1 VFKVKAFAL
10 FGILLFVAEGAELS
24 LWNPCGGKMKSSQL
38 VDLLV
43 SEEQQSVLKKLS
55 GSMPDVILN
64 DRQICDFELLAT
76 GVFSP
81 LNGFMRQIDYESV
94 LDRMRLESGEL
105 WPVPICLDISE
116 NLAATLETGQSVTL
130 RDQEGFLLG
139 IMTIED
145 IWPIDLE
152 KEAQELY
159 HTLDTSHPGVD
170 YLYNKSGKYYIGGEI
185 QAMSLPIHSDFKQIR
200 NTPAEVRK
208 TFSKLGWKRIVGFQT
223 RQPIHRPQFEMTIQ
237 AMQKARANL
246 LILPIA
252 GVTKPGDF
260 DHFTRMRCYQKVAAH
275 YPPHSYVLNLLPL
288 AMRMAGP
295 REAVLHMIIG
305 KNFGCTHF
313 VIGHDHASPGN
324 NRDDKPFYK
333 YDEATE
339 LACNATKELGV
350 ETVTFEEMVYLPFE
364 DEYKIASQVPQK
376 IDTISFT
383 GTDIQK
389 RIRAGKKVPDWATF
403 PEVIHELQKS
413 YPPPLKQGLTI
424 FCTGL
429 SGAGKSTIA
438 KVLYSRFLEIGTRPV
453 TLLDG
458 DIVRRNLSSELNF
471 SKEHRDINVKRI
483 GFVASEITK
492 NRGIA
497 ICAPIAP
504 YEKTRNQIR
513 ESIEAHGGF
522 FEVHVSTPITECEKR
537 DRKGMYAK
545 ARAGLLK
552 GFTGVDDPYED
563 PSKPELRI
571 NTTDLT
577 PDEAAQEVL
586 LYISQKG
593 FI

>member
-1 VFKVKAFAL
+1 
-10 FGILLFVAEGAELS
+10 
-24 LWNPCGGKMKSSQL
+24 MKQKL
-38 VDLLV
+38 KPLTNLLV
-43 SEEQQSVLKKLS
+43 NEEEQTLLKKIS
-55 GSMPDVILN
+55 TSMPDIILN
-64 DRQICDFELLAT
+64 ERQICDFELLTT

-81 LNGFMRQIDYESV
+81 LKGFMKQIDYESV

-105 WPVPICLDISE
+105 WPIPICLDIQES
-116 NLAATLETGQSVTL
+116 LAKTLEIGQSVAL
-130 RDQEGFLLG
+130 RDIEGFLLG
-139 IMTIED
+139 IMNVEDLWPMNAGQEANAIYGSIE
-145 IWPIDLE
+145 
-152 KEAQELY
+152 K
-159 HTLDTSHPGVD
+159 THPGVD
-170 YLYNKSGKYYIGGEI
+170 YLFNKSGQYYIGGEI
-185 QAMSLPIHSDFKQIR
+185 QALNLPIHSDFKQIR
-200 NTPAEVRK
+200 NTPKEVRNA
-208 TFSKLGWKRIVGFQT
+208 FSKLGWKRIVGFQT
-223 RQPIHRPQFEMTIQ
+223 RQPIHRLQFEMTIQ
-237 AMQKARANL
+237 AMRKAKANL
-246 LILPIA
+246 LLLPIA
-252 GVTKPGDF
+252 GLTKPGDF
-260 DHFTRMRCYQKVAAH
+260 DHFTRMHCYQKIVRH
-275 YPPHSYVLNLLPL
+275 YPPDSYMLNLLPL

-295 REAVLHMIIG
+295 REAILHMIIG
-305 KNFGCTHF
+305 HNYGCTHF
-313 VIGHDHASPGN
+313 VIGHEHASPGKDSN
-324 NRDDKPFYK
+324 NVSFYK

-339 LACNATKELGV
+339 FAKNATNEIGV
-350 ETVTFEEMVYLPFE
+350 EIVTFEEMVYLPFE
-364 DEYKIASQVPQK
+364 DEYKVASKVSEK
-376 IDTISFT
+376 IDTISFN

-389 RIRAGKKVPDWATF
+389 RIRTGRKIPDWASF

-413 YPPPLKQGLTI
+413 YPPPKKQGVTI

-438 KVLYSRFLEIGTRPV
+438 KILYSKFLEIGTRPV

-504 YEKTRNQIR
+504 YERTRNQIR

-522 FEVHVSTPITECEKR
+522 FEIHVATPISECENR

-563 PSKPELRI
+563 PLNPELTI
-571 NTTDLT
+571 DTTNLT

-586 LYISQKG
+586 LSITQKG
-593 FI
+593 YI

>member
-1 VFKVKAFAL
+1 MKT
-10 FGILLFVAEGAELS
+10 IQELS
-24 LWNPCGGKMKSSQL
+24 DKKQPL
-38 VDLLV
+38 VNLLV
-43 SEEQQSVLKKLS
+43 NGKKHLLLKNLS
-55 GSMPDVILN
+55 TSMPDVILN
-64 DRQICDFELLAT
+64 DRQICDFELLVT

-81 LNGFMRQIDYESV
+81 LKGFMKQIDYESV
-94 LDRMRLESGEL
+94 LDRIRLESGEL
-105 WPVPICLDISE
+105 WPVPICLDIPE
-116 NLAATLETGQSVTL
+116 NIAATLETGQSVTL
-130 RDQEGFLLG
+130 RDPEGFLLG
-139 IMTIED
+139 VMNIED
-145 IWPIDLE
+145 IWPLDME
-152 KEAQELY
+152 KEALSIY
-159 HTLDTSHPGVD
+159 GTKDKSHPGVD
-170 YLYNKSGKYYIGGEI
+170 YIYNKSGKYYIGGEI
-185 QAMSLPIHSDFKQIR
+185 QAMNLPIHPDFKQIR

-208 TFSKLGWKRIVGFQT
+208 IFSKLGWKRIVGFQT

-237 AMQKARANL
+237 AMQKAKANL
-246 LILPIA
+246 LLLPIA

-260 DHFTRMRCYQKVAAH
+260 DHFTRMRCYQKITAH
-275 YPPHSYVLNLLPL
+275 YPPDSYVLSLLPL

-295 REAVLHMIIG
+295 REAILHMIIG

-324 NRDDKPFYK
+324 DKNNTPFYK
-333 YDEATE
+333 YDEATK
-339 LACNATKELGV
+339 LAGNAIKELGV
-350 ETVTFEEMVYLPFE
+350 QIVTFEEMIYLPFE
-364 DEYKIASQVPQK
+364 DEYKIANKVPK
-376 IDTISFT
+376 NVETISFN

-389 RIRAGKKVPDWATF
+389 RIRAGKKVPEWASF
-403 PEVIHELQKS
+403 PEVIQELQKS
-413 YPPPLKQGLTI
+413 YPPPSKQGFTV

-438 KVLYSRFLEIGTRPV
+438 NILYSKFLEIGTRPV

-483 GFVASEITK
+483 GFVAAEITK

-504 YEKTRNQIR
+504 YEKTRIQIR
-513 ESIEAHGGF
+513 ESIETHGGF

-563 PSKPELRI
+563 PSNPELKI
-571 NTTDLT
+571 DTTRLT

>member
-1 VFKVKAFAL
+1 MN
-10 FGILLFVAEGAELS
+10 S
-24 LWNPCGGKMKSSQL
+24 NNL
-38 VDLLV
+38 VNLLV
-43 SEEQQSVLKKLS
+43 SKKQQTVLKKLS
-55 GSMPDVILN
+55 SSMPDIILN
-64 DRQICDFELLAT
+64 DRQICDFELLVT

-81 LNGFMRQIDYESV
+81 LKGFMKQIDYESV
-94 LDRMRLESGEL
+94 LDRMRLETGEL
-105 WPVPICLDISE
+105 WPISICLDIPES
-116 NLAATLETGQSVTL
+116 LALTLEKGQSVAL
-130 RDQEGFLLG
+130 RDPEGFLLG
-139 IMTIED
+139 IMNVED
-145 IWPIDLE
+145 IWPINIE
-152 KEAQELY
+152 KEALAIY
-159 HTLDTSHPGVD
+159 NTRDKSHPGVD
-170 YLYNKSGKYYIGGEI
+170 YLYNKSGKYYIGGEV
-185 QAMSLPIHSDFKQIR
+185 QALNLPIHPDFKQIR
-200 NTPAEVRK
+200 NTPTEVRK
-208 TFSKLGWKRIVGFQT
+208 IFSKLGWKRIVGFQT

-246 LILPIA
+246 LLLPIT
-252 GVTKPGDF
+252 GVTKQGDF

-275 YPPHSYVLNLLPL
+275 YPPDSYILNLLPL

-295 REAVLHMIIG
+295 REAILHMIIG

-324 NRDDKPFYK
+324 SSSNEPFYK
-333 YDEATE
+333 YDDAIK
-339 LACNATKELGV
+339 LAHNAHKEIGV
-350 ETVTFEEMVYLPFE
+350 QTVTFEEMVYLPFE
-364 DEYKIASQVPQK
+364 DEYKIASRVPENT
-376 IDTISFT
+376 DTISFT

-413 YPPPLKQGLTI
+413 YPPPLKQGFTV

-438 KVLYSRFLEIGTRPV
+438 NILYSKFLEIGTRPV

-483 GFVASEITK
+483 GFVAAEITK

-504 YEKTRNQIR
+504 YENTRNKIR
-513 ESIEAHGGF
+513 KSIEAHGGF

-563 PSKPELRI
+563 PSNPELVI
-571 NTTDLT
+571 DTTNLT

-586 LYISQKG
+586 LHISQKG